1 VVRLDLTR
9 AQILAHRRTVGA
21 LDERLPAGAD
31 GLRRAAWAGLQ
42 DSMPRAALLSIHAR
56 VEGRQPTTWEDP
68 SLVQVWGPRFSA
80 YVVATADRAVFTL
93 GRLPD
98 EPARRRR
105 AEATAHEL
113 EALLDGRRMP
123 YGDAGR
129 DVVGNPNRF
138 RYAAPTGRVVMR
150 WDGAHRPTI
159 WMVPAP
165 AVDPHEARL
174 ELARRYLHVF
184 GPATPEAFAIWAGI
198 KPDRGRA
205 AFVDLQASL
214 TPVGTPTGGASILT
228 ADEPTFR
235 AVRGPRAPARLLPS
249 GDTFFLLWGADRNV
263 LVPET
268 AHRPLLWTP
277 RVWPGAVL
285 VDGEIVGT
293 WRRAGTEVA
302 VDAWRP
308 LSANERAAVEA
319 EAASFPL
326 PDAKGPIGV
335 RW

>member
-1 VVRLDLTR
+1 MARLDLTR
-9 AQILAHRRTVGA
+9 AQILGHRRAVGA
-21 LDERLPAGAD
+21 LDARLPLGAD

-56 VEGRQPTTWEDP
+56 VEGTQPTTWEDP

-80 YVVATADRAVFTL
+80 YVIAAEDRAIFTL

-98 EPARRRR
+98 DPARRRR
-105 AEATAHEL
+105 AEETADEL
-113 EALLDGRRMP
+113 EALLDDRRMS

-129 DVVGNPNRF
+129 DVGGNPNRF
-138 RYAAPTGRVVMR
+138 RYAAPTGRVLMR
-150 WDGAHRPTI
+150 WDGAHRPTV

-184 GPATPEAFAIWAGI
+184 GPATPETFAVWAGI

-205 AFVDLQASL
+205 AFTALQRSL
-214 TPVGTPTGGASILT
+214 TLVRTPTGGASILT

-235 AVRGPRAPARLLPS
+235 AVHEPAAAARLLPS
-249 GDTFFLLWGADRNV
+249 GDTFFLLWGADRDV
-263 LVPET
+263 LVPD
-268 AHRPLLWTP
+268 AARRPLLWTP

-285 VDGEIVGT
+285 VDGEVVGT

-302 VDAWRP
+302 VDVWRRF
-308 LSANERAAVEA
+308 SADERAAVEA

-326 PDAKGPIGV
+326 PETRGPIRV